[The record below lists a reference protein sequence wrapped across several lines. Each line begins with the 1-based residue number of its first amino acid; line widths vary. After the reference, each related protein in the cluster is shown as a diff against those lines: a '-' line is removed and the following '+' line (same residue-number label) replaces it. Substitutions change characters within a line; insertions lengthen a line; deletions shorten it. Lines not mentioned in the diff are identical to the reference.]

1 MAFVE
6 DTVKKH
12 KRVVD
17 SMFIRLGWFLGKR
30 HVLVLAL
37 FRLLIIV
44 LQHFTTTLRCKA
56 TFYNDQYILF
66 NIDFP
71 LRGMLILN

>member
-12 KRVVD
+12 KRAVD
-17 SMFIRLGWFLGKR
+17 PMFIRLGWFLGKR

-44 LQHFTTTLRCKA
+44 LQHFTITIR
-56 TFYNDQYILF
+56 
-66 NIDFP
+66 
-71 LRGMLILN
+71 M